1 MVAGLTKGAQ
11 EVLTLLQSG
20 WELGVRSQLLG
31 RRVFI
36 QNGGIGK
43 GGESRKVREAVY
55 QALATGNH
63 LVRSKDSNST
73 TTVYVAAKGV
83 SAKPLS

>member
-1 MVAGLTKGAQ
+1 MAAGLSKTAQ
-11 EVLTLLQSG
+11 EVLTLLHSG
-20 WELGVRSQLLG
+20 WELGVTSRLAE

-36 QNGGIGK
+36 QEGGIGK

-55 QALATGNH
+55 EALVTGNH

-73 TTVYVAAKGV
+73 TTVFVAATGV
-83 SAKPLS
+83 ASKPLA